1 MRPTQLRVNSEIKNW
16 LAAALGSG
24 SRGEGRGSE
33 EGGREREGGG
43 KVDGK
48 RGNIGREDVGEE
60 KGEERVRVEKRGK

>member
-33 EGGREREGGG
+33 EGGRERGGK
-43 KVDGK
+43 KVDGR
-48 RGNIGREDVGEE
+48 RGGCWG
-60 KGEERVRVEKRGK
+60 EKRGREGKGGEEG